1 MPEIRSQLPA
11 GLEAQIPYDAS
22 VFISDS
28 IDEVFKTLGE
38 AVLIVLAVI
47 FLSLG
52 SARAAIVPAVA
63 VPLSLI
69 GGAFLMLLMGF
80 SINLLTLL
88 AMVLAIG
95 LVVDDAIVV
104 VENVHRHIEQGET
117 RFDAAIKGA
126 RELAVP
132 IIAMTTTLVAVY
144 APIGFMGGLVGTLF
158 TEFAFS
164 LAAAVLISGVV
175 ALTLSPML
183 SSKVLRPAGSAGRFE
198 QAVERFFDWLSDRY
212 QRSLRTC

>member
-1 MPEIRSQLPA
+1 
-11 GLEAQIPYDAS
+11 
-22 VFISDS
+22 
-28 IDEVFKTLGE
+28 
-38 AVLIVLAVI
+38 
-47 FLSLG
+47 
-52 SARAAIVPAVA
+52 
-63 VPLSLI
+63 
-69 GGAFLMLLMGF
+69 MLLMGF

-104 VENVHRHIEQGET
+104 VENVHRHIEKGET

-164 LAAAVLISGVV
+164 LAGGRADLRRGGPDPVAHAQRHGAAPRG
-175 ALTLSPML
+175 
-183 SSKVLRPAGSAGRFE
+183 LR
-198 QAVERFFDWLSDRY
+198 
-212 QRSLRTC
+212 RSLRARGGALLQLALGALPASPCTGCWSTRR